1 MKTKTTK
8 KATEKRYDTIISI
21 GYCNLQRLLQFKTP
35 KSYTFSAL
43 GWDADIYDING
54 IAICTGY
61 RPFGNIEA
69 DYKTC
74 QKYETKA
81 EKLRNSDI
89 EIEKKRKQLD
99 ELIVEFIEELT
110 KC

>member
-8 KATEKRYDTIISI
+8 KAAEKHYNTIISVN
-21 GYCNLQRLLQFKTP
+21 YCDLRRLLQSKTP

-81 EKLRNSDI
+81 KELRCSDI
-89 EIEKKRKQLD
+89 EIEKRKKQLD
-99 ELIVEFIEELT
+99 ELIDEFIEELAG
-110 KC
+110 C

>member
-8 KATEKRYDTIISI
+8 KAVEKNYNMIIEV
-21 GYCNLQRLLQFKTP
+21 GYCNLQRLLQSKTP
-35 KSYTFSAL
+35 KAYTCSAL
-43 GWDADIYDING
+43 GWDADLYDING

-81 EKLRNSDI
+81 EKLRYSDI
-89 EIEKKRKQLD
+89 EIEKRKQQLN
-99 ELIVEFIEELT
+99 ELIAEFIAEVL
-110 KC
+110 KK